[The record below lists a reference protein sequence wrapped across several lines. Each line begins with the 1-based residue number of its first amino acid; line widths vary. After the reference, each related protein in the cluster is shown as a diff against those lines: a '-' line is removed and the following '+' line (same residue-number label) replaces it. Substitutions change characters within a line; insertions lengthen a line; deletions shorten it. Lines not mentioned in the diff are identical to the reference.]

1 MQTLKPHPRPA
12 VSKAEQNLQEIH
24 MLIKVLEIKTSV
36 YSSPIPVCVLGDEG
50 GE

>member
-1 MQTLKPHPRPA
+1 MQTLKPHPRPTE
-12 VSKAEQNLQEIH
+12 SKAEQNLQDIH